1 MMEEIVKEIEEELQ
15 ENMQEN
21 TEDDVVR
28 GSDQR
33 ENAIEWYNGSE
44 RMTVTLSQRR
54 FINKIKQYAE
64 RFPDEVEIVRENA
77 DGTLLAHVPL
87 RFLDVRPPR
96 EVSEEQ
102 REKFRENMKKYR
114 ERRKEDAVSEETIY

>member
-15 ENMQEN
+15 ENMQEDI
-21 TEDDVVR
+21 EDDVVR

-33 ENAIEWYNGSE
+33 ENVIEWYNGSE

-54 FINKIKQYAE
+54 FINKIKRYAG
-64 RFPDEVEIVRENA
+64 RFPNEVEIVRENA

-114 ERRKEDAVSEETIY
+114 EGKKANDGTEETIH